1 MRVLHLS
8 TFDIRGGAARG
19 TYWLHQALARRGV
32 DSRMLVGRKYSADPT
47 VVEPPHRFH
56 RIANAVRGRLDSL
69 PLSGYRKTEE
79 SYWTLGWLPNRI
91 DRAVE
96 AHAPDVVHVHW
107 TGGGFMSVDALRH
120 LRYPVVWTL
129 RDMWAFTGG
138 CHYTAGC
145 NRYRT
150 ACGHCPQ
157 LRSDEERDLSRR
169 MWLHKRDAWREMD
182 LWLVPI
188 SSWLGDCV
196 HRSGLFEDTPVE
208 VIPNGIDTACFVPED
223 PAQAKA
229 AWGLPADR
237 RHILFG
243 AIAATDD
250 VRKGFHHLVDA
261 IRLLVATG
269 WADRLELVVFGGTAP
284 DGLADLGVPI
294 RSVGSVTDDASLARL
309 YSACDVMV
317 VPSEQEA
324 FGKTLVEAMACG
336 TPVVAFAT
344 GGPMDIVEHGRT
356 GYLAEPFNVASLAEG
371 IMWCIEDDRRKA
383 DLGVRARKR
392 AEREFEIDVVADRYL
407 SLYHRILARGSGM
420 QAVAAGGQQ

>member
-1 MRVLHLS
+1 MKVLHLS

-19 TYWLHQALARRGV
+19 TYWLHQALSRRGV
-32 DSRMLVGRKYSADPT
+32 DSRMLVGRKYSSDPA
-47 VVEPPHRFH
+47 VEEPPNRFH

-96 AHAPDVVHVHW
+96 AHDPDVVHVHW

-145 NRYRT
+145 DRYST
-150 ACGHCPQ
+150 ACGRCPQ
-157 LRSDEERDLSRR
+157 LRSTEERDLSRR
-169 MWLHKRDAWREMD
+169 MWLHKQQAWREMD

-188 SSWLGDCV
+188 SSWLADCV
-196 HRSGLFEDTPVE
+196 HRSGLFGHAPVE
-208 VIPNGIDTACFVPED
+208 VIPNGIDTGRFVPSD
-223 PAQAKA
+223 QRLAKA
-229 AWGLPADR
+229 EWQLPADR
-237 RHILFG
+237 RHVLFG
-243 AIAATDD
+243 AIDATDD
-250 VRKGFHHLVDA
+250 TRKGFHHLVDA
-261 IRLLVATG
+261 VRVLAASG
-269 WADRLELVVFGGTAP
+269 WAEQLELVVFGGTAP
-284 DGLADLGVPI
+284 EELGDLGVPI
-294 RSVGSVTDDASLARL
+294 RSVGLVTDDAALARL

-344 GGPMDIVEHGRT
+344 GGPVDIVEHGRT
-356 GYLAEPFNVASLAEG
+356 GYLADPFDVESLADG
-371 IMWCIEDDRRKA
+371 IVWCIEDDRRRA
-383 DLGVRARKR
+383 EIGARARRR
-392 AEREFEIDVVADRYL
+392 AERDFEIDVVAERYEALYQQVLGHGDRQ
-407 SLYHRILARGSGM
+407 IA
-420 QAVAAGGQQ
+420 AAAGGRR